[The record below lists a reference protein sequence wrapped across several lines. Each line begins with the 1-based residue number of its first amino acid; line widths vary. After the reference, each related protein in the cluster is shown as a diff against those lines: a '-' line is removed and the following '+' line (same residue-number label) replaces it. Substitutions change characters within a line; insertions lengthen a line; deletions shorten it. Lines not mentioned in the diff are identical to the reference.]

1 MLTTEQQ
8 NALDE
13 ACNLYT
19 KARTILKDDN
29 AGALQLFNDAFGILI
44 DYIDEVD
51 DIYYR
56 LVFANCIEEL
66 QRKGDLDFSPVII
79 QVKTDIYKNV
89 LAWALDATEYN
100 TNFKVHLWIAF
111 DALARL
117 YLLGE
122 EGVSQD
128 DNLAYVCYQCEKMF
142 GFPMADIYLED
153 FVQDST
159 TGTWNFI
166 GVKPQ

>member
-8 NALDE
+8 NALDQ
-13 ACNLYT
+13 ACDLFLE
-19 KARTILKDDN
+19 ARTTNDDL
-29 AGALQLFNDAFGILI
+29 ATSLQFYNDAFGILI

-66 QRKGDLDFSPVII
+66 QRKGSLEFSQSII
-79 QVKTDIYKNV
+79 EAKTSIYIST
-89 LAWALDATEYN
+89 LIWALDATEYN
-100 TNFKVHLWIAF
+100 TKFKAHFWVAF

-117 YLLGE
+117 YILGE
-122 EGVSQD
+122 EGVQQD
-128 DNLAYVCYQCEKMF
+128 DNLAHVCYQCEKLF
-142 GFPMADIYLED
+142 DFPLADVYLED
-153 FVQDST
+153 FVQDSA
-159 TGTWNFI
+159 TGKWKFI